1 MGTMTRRRPALAATI
16 LAALA
21 LAAGGPAGHGPSAA
35 RAAGAPVFGDATVSA
50 EFLSGITISEPVT
63 LPAGVTRVEALV
75 STEGSERT
83 FTTPV
88 SLPGPGSPVLRYRFE
103 TPGGSIMPNT
113 VVELG
118 FRVTLGDGTTVRGP
132 TSRIRYDDT
141 RFAWKVRTGSLVRV
155 HWTDGG
161 DAFGARA
168 LKIAEDAVAKT
179 SALLGVTETEPI
191 DFFVYADQTAF
202 YDVLGPA
209 AHENIGGVAF
219 PNIRTLFANISAA
232 TVDDPWVSI
241 VIPHELTHLVFG
253 TATDNPYHGPTHWL
267 NEGLAVYLSA
277 GYTSDS
283 RSSVEGAVAAG
294 SLMLLTALDGQFP
307 SSGDRFALA
316 YDEAVSAVDFMVRTY
331 GRDALVKL
339 IRSYADGRTDDEAFT
354 TGIGLDVAGFQ
365 AAWLADLG
373 APAPSPYGPLPAP
386 AGPLPSGWAGAAPTP
401 GAAPASGTPGPGSDT
416 GGDGASGGLALGIG
430 LLVAFGAVL
439 IVAGLVMTRRRRVPP
454 PGGGWGDP
462 GGPA

>member
-1 MGTMTRRRPALAATI
+1 MGTVTRRRPVLAAAVLGVI
-16 LAALA
+16 A
-21 LAAGGPAGHGPSAA
+21 LAAGGLTGRGPLPA
-35 RAAGAPVFGDATVSA
+35 RAADAPVFGNPTVSS
-50 EFLSGITISEPVT
+50 EFLSGITISEPVS
-63 LPAGVTRVEALV
+63 LPAGVSRIEALV
-75 STEGSERT
+75 STEGSDRT

-88 SLPGPGSPVLRYRFE
+88 QLPGPGSPVLRYRFD

-113 VVELG
+113 RVELG
-118 FRVTLGDGTTVRGP
+118 FRVTLSDGTTVRGP
-132 TSRIRYDDT
+132 TARIRYDDT
-141 RFAWKVRTGSLVRV
+141 RFSWQTRTGTLVRV
-155 HWTDGG
+155 HWTNGG
-161 DAFGARA
+161 DAFGKRA

-191 DFFVYADQTAF
+191 DFFVYADQSAF

-283 RSSVEGAVAAG
+283 RDSVGAAVADG
-294 SLMLLTALDGQFP
+294 SLMPLTALDGQFP
-307 SSGDRFALA
+307 SSGQRFALA

-354 TGIGLDVAGFQ
+354 TGIGLDVAGFE

-373 APAPSPYGPLPAP
+373 APAPSPYGPRPAP
-386 AGPLPSGWAGAAPTP
+386 AGPVPSGWLGAAPTA
-401 GAAPASGTPGPGSDT
+401 GAAPASGPPGPG
-416 GGDGASGGLALGIG
+416 GGDGNGGSADTLVVGIG

-439 IVAGLVMTRRRRVPP
+439 VLAGLLMTRRRRVPP
-454 PGGGWGDP
+454 PDGGWGDP
-462 GGPA
+462 GGPP